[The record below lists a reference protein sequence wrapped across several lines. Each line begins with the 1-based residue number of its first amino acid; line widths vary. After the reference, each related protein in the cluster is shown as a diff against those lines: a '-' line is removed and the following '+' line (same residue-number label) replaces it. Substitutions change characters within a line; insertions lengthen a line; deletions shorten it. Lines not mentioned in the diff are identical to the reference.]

1 MSVEVKR
8 IILLSCVRPIVEFG
22 AEVWVP
28 TITQQRKLDAIQTN
42 IIKLCMHIHTDK
54 PHNKALLAEWGLKP
68 MHMWLHERVLM
79 YHARLQLMPDT
90 RLPRRVFQ
98 ASWIKHGNLVELPWQ
113 KHVSGLLFKY
123 GIDLSN
129 VPENYLKC
137 KTHIKASVKELFCD
151 DLVFKSPLDS
161 STMKRYID
169 WVSPQLVSSLSLK
182 SPRPYLCALSPTYGV
197 EILMRIRLSCLPV
210 HCRTARF
217 RLQVDGDAE
226 VEDRG
231 VHTHGLV
238 CPSCKAADE
247 SLSHFLFECPVYQQ
261 HRVVMMDGIRSVPE
275 CSVRLDACLAISD
288 AAKRVCRFV
297 SDNQWGSPS
306 ALKCVLPYIVAYLAK
321 AWSARNSHKHG
332 GGGTALHVSAS
343 EMGRGADGRIA
354 MAEG

>member
-1 MSVEVKR
+1 MCQR
-8 IILLSCVRPIVEFG
+8 IISS
-22 AEVWVP
+22 A
-28 TITQQRKLDAIQTN
+28 KL
-42 IIKLCMHIHTDK
+42 
-54 PHNKALLAEWGLKP
+54 
-68 MHMWLHERVLM
+68 
-79 YHARLQLMPDT
+79 
-90 RLPRRVFQ
+90 
-98 ASWIKHGNLVELPWQ
+98 
-113 KHVSGLLFKY
+113 
-123 GIDLSN
+123 
-129 VPENYLKC
+129 
-137 KTHIKASVKELFCD
+137 KASVKELFCHKSD

-161 STMKRYID
+161 SIA

-210 HCRTARF
+210 HCSTARF
-217 RLQVDGDAE
+217 RHQVDGDAE

-238 CPSCKAADE
+238 CPSCKAAGE
-247 SLSHFLFECPVYQQ
+247 SSSHFLFECPVYQQ
-261 HRVVMMDGIRSVPE
+261 HRVVMMDGICSVPE

-343 EMGRGADGRIA
+343 EMWRGAVGRRVAYMYIYINHPSAIA
-354 MAEG
+354 RRI